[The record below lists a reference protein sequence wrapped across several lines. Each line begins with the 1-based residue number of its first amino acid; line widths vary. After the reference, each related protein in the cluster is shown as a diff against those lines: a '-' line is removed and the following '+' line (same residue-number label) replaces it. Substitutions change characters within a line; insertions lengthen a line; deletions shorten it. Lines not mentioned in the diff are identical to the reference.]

1 MDLDNITD
9 IEVLRE
15 ELKEHMVKIKAPIED
30 NKNFK
35 VGYWYDFSQ
44 DEYHVTIYDDNGGY
58 YMMSYIE
65 AGKIL
70 DCGNG

>member
-9 IEVLRE
+9 IEVLKK
-15 ELKEHMVKIKAPIED
+15 ELKKHMVKIKVPIED

-35 VGYWYDFSQ
+35 VGHWYDFSQ
-44 DEYHVTIYDDNGGY
+44 DEYYVTIYDDNGGY

-70 DCGNG
+70 DYGEG

>member
-9 IEVLRE
+9 IEVLRK
-15 ELKEHMVKIKAPIED
+15 ELKRHMVKIVAPIED

-35 VGYWYDFSQ
+35 VGHWYNLNQGEFD
-44 DEYHVTIYDDNGGY
+44 VTIYDGNGGY
-58 YMMSYIE
+58 YMMSYTE
-65 AGKIL
+65 AEKIL